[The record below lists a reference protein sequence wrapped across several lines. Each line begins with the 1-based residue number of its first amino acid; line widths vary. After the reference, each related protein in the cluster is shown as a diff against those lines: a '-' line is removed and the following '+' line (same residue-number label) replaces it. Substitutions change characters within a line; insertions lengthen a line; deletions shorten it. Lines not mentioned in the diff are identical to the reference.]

1 MKKVLFSILGS
12 MICAFAMAQTIEQTY
27 HYGSPMVKSI
37 DGYQIVNLEGCR
49 PTGNAGEPILPW
61 QHVSL
66 MLPQGTEAQSISV
79 EYSDFVT
86 LDSPFNLYPTQPDR
100 PISADGPF
108 EFVKN
113 EDLYRSAEA
122 YPLKTDSDVHT
133 YYLNGVA
140 FAFSGFTPM
149 RYVATN
155 GTVSYATTV
164 RVKVETTAS
173 RTNHSAKLWLR
184 PENVRSMNKLA
195 QNEGMLSTYSRRN
208 GALPEYEVLVITPET
223 YIGYFDQYI
232 ELYAERGIRVRVA
245 TTQDIYA
252 SSQGRDNKEKI
263 RNYIIEEY
271 EKSGIQSVVLGG
283 DVALVPHRSLWCHAQ
298 DGYDDNVPSDLYY
311 AGLDGTWNDDNDNKW
326 GEIGED
332 DLLPE
337 IAISRLPFNNTDD
350 LETILAK
357 TFSYLT
363 SPVLGEF
370 HTTTLAGEHLGDG
383 YYASSDLERLVGMS
397 DFNGYTTYGYDEEV
411 YDIHRVYETPT
422 HYWDA
427 DELRDDIRGGTQYVN
442 HFGHANTSYVAGWYN
457 WDITPELFST
467 ANGVDHNYTF
477 FQSQGCICGDFADDC
492 ILECMVNNE
501 TGIIAAT
508 GNSRYGWYSTAGD
521 ASSAHFN
528 RELVDAY
535 NHERIP
541 DLGNAFKESKIQTA
555 PFITMNGEIGT
566 MRWTMYAL
574 NALGDG
580 SATVWFDEPFTPVV
594 EHPVEIQVGTNR
606 IPVDVTDENGN
617 PLYNFACRLFD
628 GDGDLIGAANTDLE
642 GHANIDFYPVVST
655 DSLTLYVTGMS
666 AWPQH
671 FAINFPHVDCAFVM
685 YDNIQLNDEDG
696 QIDYNEDHTVNMT
709 FRNVGNLD
717 ASNVTATLVCD
728 QPEYI
733 TVTQGQAIV
742 GNMESFAYQ
751 TIDNAFEFTVCD
763 SVPDLTEVEFTL
775 ICTDGTEEWI
785 SHFSVIAHAPSF
797 EIIEV
802 TMDEVEGNGNGI
814 ADPGENLTLHFTIRN
829 TGSSHSNNT
838 HFGVYCS
845 APEISFDENE
855 FTLGELN
862 PGENIT
868 VDFNFSISPDLT
880 EATAFELILASYC
893 GRYFDYD
900 HHYINVGC
908 EVEDF
913 ETGDFT
919 KYDWQFST
927 RHWAID
933 NNDAY
938 EGNYCAKSPSMNNN
952 QSASLW
958 LDYEVAC
965 ENEFSFYYKVSSEAA
980 YDWLTF
986 YVDDELMNRWAGE
999 EGWAKATFVL
1009 PEGQHQLKW
1018 TYAKDAGASSGQ
1030 DCAWI
1035 DFLVFPPDAIV
1046 MGMGSYVEDN
1056 VNVYPNPTTGLVNIE
1071 AEGMQHIT
1079 IMNTLGQMIYDVEAN
1094 GSTTLDLGQYG
1105 TGIYMIRLT
1114 TKDGVIVKRVSV
1126 E

>member
-1 MKKVLFSILGS
+1 MKKAFLTFMIS
-12 MICAFAMAQTIEQTY
+12 MICAFSMAQTIEHTY
-27 HYGSPMVKSI
+27 HYGNPLVSTI

-49 PTGNAGEPILPW
+49 PTGNPGEPIMPW
-61 QHVSL
+61 QAVSL
-66 MLPQGTEAQSISV
+66 MLPQGTEAQSISL

-86 LDSPFNLYPTQPDR
+86 LNTPFNIYPTQPDR

-113 EDLYRSAEA
+113 ETLYHSTETF
-122 YPLKTDSDVHT
+122 PVVTDSEVHT
-133 YYLNGVA
+133 YFINGVA

-149 RYVATN
+149 RYVAST

-164 RVKVETTAS
+164 RVKVEATAS
-173 RTNHSAKLWLR
+173 RADHSNKLWLR
-184 PENVRSMNKLA
+184 PENTRSMNKLA
-195 QNEGMLSTYSRRN
+195 QNGGILSTYSRRD
-208 GALPEYEVLVITPET
+208 GALPEYEVLIITPET
-223 YIGYFDQYI
+223 YIGYFEQYT
-232 ELYAERGIRVRVA
+232 ELYAQSGIRVRVA

-252 SSQGRDNKEKI
+252 SQTGRDNQEKI
-263 RNYIIEEY
+263 RNYIIDEY

-283 DVALVPHRSLWCHAQ
+283 DVNLVPHRNLWCHAQ
-298 DGYDDNVPSDLYY
+298 DGYDDYIPSDLYY
-311 AGLDGTWNDDNDNKW
+311 AGLDGTWNDDGDNKW

-337 IAISRLPFNNTDD
+337 IAISRLPFNSISE
-350 LETILAK
+350 LETMLSK
-357 TFSYLT
+357 TYSYLT
-363 SPVLGEF
+363 TPVLGEF

-422 HYWDA
+422 HWWNP

-442 HFGHANTSYVAGWYN
+442 HFGHANTTYVAGWYN
-457 WDITPELFST
+457 WDINSQFFST

-492 ILECMVNNE
+492 ILECMVRNE

-541 DLGNAFKESKIQTA
+541 DLGNAFKESKIQSA
-555 PFITMNGEIGT
+555 PYITMNGEIGT

-580 SATVWFDEPFTPVV
+580 STTVWFDEPFTPTVNY
-594 EHPVEIQVGTNR
+594 PAEIQVGTNR
-606 IPVDVTDENGN
+606 ISVDVTDEQGN
-617 PLYNFACRLFD
+617 ALYNFTCRLFD
-628 GDGDLIGAANTDLE
+628 GAGELIGMASTDHE
-642 GHANIDFYPVVST
+642 GHANVGFYPVVST

-671 FAINFPHVDCAFVM
+671 FAINFPHTDCSFVM
-685 YDNIQLNDEDG
+685 YDRLILNDEDE
-696 QIDYNEDHTVNMT
+696 QIDFNESHNVGMT

-717 ASNVTATLVCD
+717 ANNVTATLVCD
-728 QPEYI
+728 QPNYI
-733 TVTQGQAIV
+733 NVTQGQATV
-742 GNMESFAYQ
+742 GNLESFAYQ
-751 TIDNAFEFTVCD
+751 TIDDAFAFTVCD
-763 SVPDLTEVEFTL
+763 SVADLTEISFTL
-775 ICTDGTEEWI
+775 TCTDGTEQWN
-785 SHFSVIAHAPSF
+785 SQFSIIAHAPSF
-797 EIIEV
+797 KVMEV
-802 TMDEVEGNGNGI
+802 VMEEVEGNGNGI
-814 ADPGENLTLHFTIRN
+814 ADPGETLTLHFTVKN
-829 TGSSHSNNT
+829 TGSSLSNDT

-845 APEISFDENE
+845 APEILFDENE
-855 FTLGELN
+855 FVIGELM
-862 PGENIT
+862 PDEDATIDYT
-868 VDFNFSISPDLT
+868 FSVSPDLT
-880 EATAFELILASYC
+880 EATAFELILATYC
-893 GRYFDYD
+893 GRYIAND
-900 HHYINVGC
+900 HYFINVGC
-908 EVEDF
+908 DVEDF

-919 KYDWQFST
+919 NYDWQFSDRRWT
-927 RHWAID
+927 ISNR
-933 NNDAY
+933 DAF
-938 EGNYCAKSPSMNNN
+938 EGSYCAKSPSMSDN
-952 QSASLW
+952 QNASLW
-958 LDYEVAC
+958 LEYEVAC

-986 YVDDELMNRWAGE
+986 YIDDELMNRWAGE
-999 EGWAKATFVL
+999 EGWTKASFVL
-1009 PEGQHQLKW
+1009 PEGRHTLKW

-1046 MGMGSYVEDN
+1046 LGIGSYVEDN
-1056 VNVYPNPTTGLVNIE
+1056 VNLYPNPTTGLVNIE
-1071 AEGMQHIT
+1071 GEGMQHISV
-1079 IMNTLGQMIYDVEAN
+1079 MNTMGQMIYDTEISGN
-1094 GSTTLDLGQYG
+1094 NTLNLSRFGA
-1105 TGIYMIRLT
+1105 GIYMIRIAT
-1114 TKDGVIVKRVSV
+1114 ESGVIVKRLTI

>member
-1 MKKVLFSILGS
+1 MKKLLFTFIVSLA
-12 MICAFAMAQTIEQTY
+12 CTFAMAQTIEQTY
-27 HYGSPMVKSI
+27 HYGSPLVNTI

-49 PTGNAGEPILPW
+49 PTGQAGEPILPW
-61 QHVSL
+61 QAVSL

-86 LDSPFNLYPTQPDR
+86 LDTPFNLYPTQPDR

-113 EDLYRSAEA
+113 EALYRSAETF
-122 YPLKTDSDVHT
+122 PTLTDSDVHT

-149 RYVATN
+149 RYVAAT

-173 RTNHSAKLWLR
+173 RTDHSSKLWLR
-184 PENVRSMNKLA
+184 PENVRSMNRLA
-195 QNEGMLSTYSRRN
+195 QNEGMLATYSRRDN
-208 GALPEYEVLVITPET
+208 ALPEYEVLIITPEN
-223 YIGYFDQYI
+223 YVGYFDQYI

-252 SSQGRDNKEKI
+252 STQGRDNKEKI
-263 RNYIIEEY
+263 RNYIIQEY
-271 EKSGIQSVVLGG
+271 DKFGIESVVLGG
-283 DVALVPHRSLWCHAQ
+283 DVALVPHRNLWCHAQ
-298 DGYDDNVPSDLYY
+298 DGYDDNVPADLYY

-337 IAISRLPFNNTDD
+337 IAISRLPFNSTND
-350 LETILAK
+350 LETILSK

-397 DFNGYTTYGYDEEV
+397 DFNGYTTYGYDEDI

-422 HYWDA
+422 HSWNA
-427 DELRDDIRGGTQYVN
+427 NELRDDIRGGTQYVN

-457 WDITPELFST
+457 WDINTNLFNT
-467 ANGVDHNYTF
+467 ANGVDHNFTF
-477 FQSQGCICGDFADDC
+477 LQSQGCICGDFADDC
-492 ILECMVNNE
+492 ILEHMVNNP
-501 TGIIAAT
+501 TGFLAAT

-535 NHERIP
+535 CHERIP

-555 PFITMNGEIGT
+555 PYITMNGEIGT

-580 SATVWFDEPFTPVV
+580 SVAVWFDEPFTPTVDY
-594 EHPVEIQVGTNR
+594 PTEIQVGTSR

-617 PLYNFACRLFD
+617 ALYNFTCRLFD
-628 GDGDLIGAANTDLE
+628 GAGTLIGMASTDHN
-642 GHANIDFYPVVST
+642 GHANVDFYPVVST

-671 FAINFPHVDCAFVM
+671 FGINFPHVDCAFVM
-685 YDNIQLNDEDG
+685 YDALQLNDEDG
-696 QIDYNEDHTVNMT
+696 QIDFNESHTINMT

-717 ASNVTATLVCD
+717 ASNVTATISCD
-728 QPEYI
+728 QPDYI
-733 TVTQGQAIV
+733 TVTQGQATV
-742 GNMESFAYQ
+742 GDMESFAYQ

-763 SVPDLTEVEFTL
+763 SIADLTEIGFTL
-775 ICTDGTEEWI
+775 TCTDGTENWE
-785 SHFSVIAHAPSF
+785 SHFSVITHAPWF
-797 EIIEV
+797 EV
-802 TMDEVEGNGNGI
+802 TEIDMEEVEGNGNGI
-814 ADPGENLTLHFTIRN
+814 ADPGETLTLRFTLKN
-829 TGSSHSNNT
+829 TGSSLSSDT

-845 APEISFDENE
+845 APEITFEENE
-855 FTLGELN
+855 FVLGELI
-862 PGENIT
+862 PGET
-868 VDFNFSISPDLT
+868 AETAFTFSVSPDLT
-880 EATAFELILASYC
+880 EATAFELILATYC
-893 GRYFDYD
+893 GRYVAYD
-900 HHYINVGC
+900 HHFINVGC
-908 EVEDF
+908 DVEDF
-913 ETGDFT
+913 ETGDLS
-919 KYDWQFST
+919 KYDWQLSERRWAVT
-927 RHWAID
+927 RQGAF
-933 NNDAY
+933 
-938 EGNYCAKSPSMNNN
+938 EGNFCVKSPSMNDN
-952 QSASLW
+952 QSASIW
-958 LDYEVAC
+958 LDYQVAC

-986 YVDDELMNRWAGE
+986 YIDNVLMNRWAGE
-999 EGWAKATFVL
+999 EGWTKVTFVL
-1009 PEGQHQLKW
+1009 PEGQHELKW

-1030 DCAWI
+1030 DCAWL

-1046 MGMGSYVEDN
+1046 LGMGSYVEDN
-1056 VNVYPNPTTGLVNIE
+1056 VNLYPNPTTGLVNIE
-1071 AEGMQHIT
+1071 AEGMQQLT
-1079 IMNTLGQMIYDVEAN
+1079 VLNTLGQVVYDAEAN
-1094 GSTTLDLGQYG
+1094 GNATLDLSRYG
-1105 TGIYMIRLT
+1105 TGIYMIRIT
-1114 TKDGVIVKRVSV
+1114 TENGVCVKRVSV